1 MKKTFL
7 ALMAIAA
14 IALTG
19 CKDNNKNNE
28 PEQTPEAQVK
38 MQAAKDALGTDGAAF
53 LAKMK
58 EIGFALEQGSEGS
71 MYKKGNEFCYIIV
84 NDSIVTRV
92 AFYTKTDD
100 ANFEAVR
107 NYFAEYETACAKLFP
122 DNFKGSCILKNSGAF
137 FSDKEEA
144 QFLSYVKMSI
154 KPEMFTSDE
163 HFCTGESKSGNT
175 ERTLFL
181 LKDEGE
187 WLCRVYVDLERD

>member
-1 MKKTFL
+1 MKKIFL
-7 ALMAIAA
+7 ALMAVAA

-19 CKDNNKNNE
+19 CKDNNND
-28 PEQTPEAQVK
+28 PEQVSEAQVK

-58 EIGFALEQGSEGS
+58 EIGFALEQGSEA

-100 ANFEAVR
+100 ANFEVVR

-154 KPEMFTSDE
+154 MPEMFTSDE
-163 HFCTGESKSGNT
+163 HFCTGESKSVNT

-181 LKDEGE
+181 LKDEGG

>member
-1 MKKTFL
+1 MKKLFL

-19 CKDNNKNNE
+19 CKDNNNNND
-28 PEQTPEAQVK
+28 PEQVSEAQVK

-58 EIGFALEQGSEGS
+58 EIGFALEQGSEA

-92 AFYTKTDD
+92 AFYTKADY
-100 ANFEAVR
+100 ANFEVVR

-122 DNFKGSCILKNSGAF
+122 DNFKGSCILKDFGAF
-137 FSDKEEA
+137 FNDKEEA
-144 QFLSYVKMSI
+144 QFLNYVKMSLN
-154 KPEMFTSDE
+154 PELFTSEE
-163 HFCTGESKSGNT
+163 HSCTGESKSGNA

-181 LKDEGE
+181 VKDEGE
-187 WLCRVYVDLERD
+187 WLCRIYVDSERD